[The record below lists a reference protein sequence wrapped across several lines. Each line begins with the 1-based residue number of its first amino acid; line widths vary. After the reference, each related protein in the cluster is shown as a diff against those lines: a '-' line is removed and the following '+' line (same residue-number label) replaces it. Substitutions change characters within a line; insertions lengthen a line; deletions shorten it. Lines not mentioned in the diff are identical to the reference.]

1 MDLTQV
7 SSSRPAS
14 AKAPASA
21 ASFDERPFLARLS
34 PLDWLFALALVVGAG
49 YALVHYNAHMDYYDK
64 AVLIGTVP
72 ALVALGWRW
81 KPARLMMASIAML
94 SLLSIQIYQG
104 DLARADSAFFL
115 KYFLSSQSAIL
126 WMSALFVLATLF
138 YWIGLLARS
147 ATGSAIGQKL
157 TWVAV
162 LMGFT
167 GLMVRWYESYLIGAD
182 VGHIPVS
189 NLYEVFVLFS
199 LITAL
204 LYLYYEGHYGTRA
217 LGAFV
222 LLVISAAVGFLMWY
236 SVARD
241 AQQIQ
246 PLVPALQSWWMK
258 IHVPANFIGYG
269 SFALSAMVSVAY
281 LMKERG
287 VLADRLPTLE
297 VLDDVMYKSIAV
309 GFAFFTIA
317 TILGA
322 LWAAE
327 AWGGYWSWDPK
338 ETWALIVWLNYA
350 AWLHMRLMKGL
361 RGAVAAWWA
370 LTGLLV
376 TTFAFL
382 GVNMFLSG
390 LHSYGKL

>member
-7 SSSRPAS
+7 SSSHRAS
-14 AKAPASA
+14 AQAPVTAPL
-21 ASFDERPFLARLS
+21 FDDRPFLARLS
-34 PLDWLFALALVVGAG
+34 LLDWLFALALVVGAG
-49 YALVHYNAHMDYYDK
+49 YALVHYNEHMDYYDK
-64 AVLIGTVP
+64 AVMIGTVP
-72 ALVALGWRW
+72 ALIALGWRW
-81 KPARLMMASIAML
+81 KPARLMMASIAVL
-94 SLLSIQIYQG
+94 ALLSIQIYQG

-126 WMSALFVLATLF
+126 WMSALFVLATIF

-147 ATGSAIGQKL
+147 ESGSAIGQKL

-361 RGAVAAWWA
+361 RGTVAAWWA

>member
-7 SSSRPAS
+7 SSSRTAS
-14 AKAPASA
+14 APAPS
-21 ASFDERPFLARLS
+21 SSPLFDERPFLARLS
-34 PLDWLFALALVVGAG
+34 LFDWLFALALVAGAG

-64 AVLIGTVP
+64 AVMIGTVP

-81 KPARLMMASIAML
+81 KPARLMMASIAVL

-126 WMSALFVLATLF
+126 WMSALFVLATIF

-147 ATGSAIGQKL
+147 ETGAAIGQKL

-204 LYLYYEGHYGTRA
+204 LYLYYEGHYGTRS

-222 LLVISAAVGFLMWY
+222 CWSSA
-236 SVARD
+236 RR
-241 AQQIQ
+241 
-246 PLVPALQSWWMK
+246 
-258 IHVPANFIGYG
+258 
-269 SFALSAMVSVAY
+269 SAS
-281 LMKERG
+281 
-287 VLADRLPTLE
+287 
-297 VLDDVMYKSIAV
+297 
-309 GFAFFTIA
+309 
-317 TILGA
+317 
-322 LWAAE
+322 
-327 AWGGYWSWDPK
+327 
-338 ETWALIVWLNYA
+338 
-350 AWLHMRLMKGL
+350 
-361 RGAVAAWWA
+361 
-370 LTGLLV
+370 
-376 TTFAFL
+376 
-382 GVNMFLSG
+382 
-390 LHSYGKL
+390 

>member
-7 SSSRPAS
+7 SSSHRAS
-14 AKAPASA
+14 AQAPVTAPL
-21 ASFDERPFLARLS
+21 FDDRPFLARLS
-34 PLDWLFALALVVGAG
+34 LLDWLFALALVVGAG

-64 AVLIGTVP
+64 AVMIGTVP
-72 ALVALGWRW
+72 ALIALGWRW
-81 KPARLMMASIAML
+81 KPARLMMASIAVL
-94 SLLSIQIYQG
+94 ALLSIQIYQG

-126 WMSALFVLATLF
+126 WMSALFVLATIF

-147 ATGSAIGQKL
+147 ASGSAIGQKL

-287 VLADRLPTLE
+287 VLADRLPTLD

-361 RGAVAAWWA
+361 RGTVAAWWA

-390 LHSYGKL
+390 LHSYGRL

>member
-14 AKAPASA
+14 ANAPASA

-81 KPARLMMASIAML
+81 KPARLMMASIAVL

>member
-1 MDLTQV
+1 
-7 SSSRPAS
+7 
-14 AKAPASA
+14 
-21 ASFDERPFLARLS
+21 
-34 PLDWLFALALVVGAG
+34 
-49 YALVHYNAHMDYYDK
+49 
-64 AVLIGTVP
+64 GTVP
-72 ALVALGWRW
+72 ALVTLGWRW
-81 KPARLMMASIAML
+81 KPARLLMASIAVL
-94 SLLSIQIYQG
+94 ALLSIRIYQG

-126 WMSALFVLATLF
+126 WMSALFVLATVF
-138 YWIGLLARS
+138 YWIGTLARS
-147 ATGSAIGQKL
+147 ASAAAIGQKL

-162 LMGFT
+162 LMGFA
-167 GLMVRWYESYLIGAD
+167 GMMVRWYESYLIGAD

-222 LLVISAAVGFLMWY
+222 LLIISAAVGFLMWY
-236 SVARD
+236 SIARD

-287 VLADRLPTLE
+287 VLGDRLPALE

-361 RGAVAAWWA
+361 RGTAAAWWA
-370 LTGLLV
+370 LTGLIV

-390 LHSYGKL
+390 LHSYG